1 MAKDEVILA
10 FGSNMAGE
18 QGGPVE
24 VLEAAVSGLQ
34 QAGVRFLKTSSLYIT
49 PASGASYQADFYNF
63 VACCETSHHPEK
75 LLKLL
80 KLLERQAGRRGG
92 LYWGPRPLDI
102 DIIDYKSRISGWREN
117 KRRNVSHTDKTQR
130 LKAQVVKAKYGQ
142 AKVSRLIY
150 PHKEMHRRG
159 FVLLPLSEI
168 CPLWRHPVFGL
179 GVRSLL
185 VQNCSPLEI
194 RSIERLEKSI
204 KL

>member
-1 MAKDEVILA
+1 MAKDKVILA

-34 QAGVRFLKTSSLYIT
+34 QAGVCFLKTSSLYIT
-49 PASGASYQADFYNF
+49 PASGASYQDDFYNF

-75 LLKLL
+75 LLKLI

-102 DIIDYKSRISGWREN
+102 DIIDYKFRISGWRQGV
-117 KRRNVSHTDKTQR
+117 RRKVSRADKGKDV
-130 LKAQVVKAKYGQ
+130 KAQYGQ
-142 AKVSRLIY
+142 AKISRLVY
-150 PHKEMHRRG
+150 PHNEMHRRG

-179 GVRSLL
+179 RVGSLL
-185 VQNCSPLEI
+185 VQNCSALEV

>member
-24 VLEAAVSGLQ
+24 VLEAAVLGLQ
-34 QAGVRFLKTSSLYIT
+34 RGGVRFLNISSLYVT
-49 PASGASYQADFYNF
+49 PASGASYQPDFYNF
-63 VACCETSHHPEK
+63 VASCETSHHPEK
-75 LLKLL
+75 LLRLIKQM
-80 KLLERQAGRRGG
+80 ERQAGRRGG

-102 DIIDYKSRISGWREN
+102 DIIDYKSRISGWRVSRGRQEN
-117 KRRNVSHTDKTQR
+117 KIDKTKEKKVR
-130 LKAQVVKAKYGQ
+130 YGQ
-142 AKVSRLIY
+142 AKVSQLIY

-168 CPLWRHPVFGL
+168 CPFWRHPVFGS
-179 GVRSLL
+179 GVRALL
-185 VQNCSPLEI
+185 SQNCSPLEI